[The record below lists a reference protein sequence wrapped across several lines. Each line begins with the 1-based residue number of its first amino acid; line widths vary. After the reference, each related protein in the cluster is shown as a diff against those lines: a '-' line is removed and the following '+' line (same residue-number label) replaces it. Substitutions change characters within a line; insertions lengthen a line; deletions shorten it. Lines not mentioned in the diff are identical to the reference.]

1 MVSPC
6 AKTYMKGACVYH
18 HTNEMDEMN
27 QPLRDELV
35 AMEEEDLR
43 VRAELAAG
51 GSLSDGYHPRMEE
64 VHRRNAARLREIIDA
79 HGWPGHRLAG
89 EGGAKA
95 AWLIAQHAIGEPPF
109 QRRCLEL
116 LQAAADAG
124 DVPAWQAAF
133 LEDRIRVFEGKLQ
146 RYATQFEIGDD
157 GRPIP
162 CEIEEPEKVDER
174 RLAVGL
180 EPLDERLSRAD
191 WSEPPDPEIRARR
204 EREYRQWL
212 RKVGWRE

>member
-1 MVSPC
+1 
-6 AKTYMKGACVYH
+6 MKGACVYH
-18 HTNEMDEMN
+18 HTNERDEMN

-35 AMEEEDLR
+35 SMEEEDLR
-43 VRAELAAG
+43 VRAELADG
-51 GSLSDGYHPRMEE
+51 GALSDGYHPRMEE

-89 EGGAKA
+89 EDGAKA

-109 QRRCLEL
+109 QRWCLEL
-116 LQAAADAG
+116 LQEAAGAG

-133 LEDRIRVFEGKLQ
+133 LEDRIRVFEGKPQ

-157 GRPIP
+157 GRPVP
-162 CEIEEPEKVDER
+162 CAIEEPDKVDER
-174 RLAVGL
+174 RRAVGL
-180 EPLDERLSRAD
+180 EPLAERLNRAD
-191 WSEPPDPEIRARR
+191 WSEPPAPETRARL

>member
-1 MVSPC
+1 VP
-6 AKTYMKGACVYH
+6 AKRRPD
-18 HTNEMDEMN
+18 DEMN

-35 AMEEEDLR
+35 SMEEEDLR
-43 VRAELAAG
+43 VRSELVAD
-51 GSLSDGYHPRMEE
+51 GSLFDGYHPRMEE
-64 VHRRNAARLREIIDA
+64 VHRRNAARLREIMDA
-79 HGWPGHRLAG
+79 HGWPGHHLAG
-89 EGGAKA
+89 EDGAKA

-124 DVPAWQAAF
+124 DIPAWQAAY
-133 LEDRIRVFEGKLQ
+133 LEDRIRVFEGKPQ

-157 GRPIP
+157 GWPVP

-174 RLAVGL
+174 RRAVGIESL
-180 EPLDERLSRAD
+180 AERLSRAD
-191 WSEPPDPEIRARR
+191 RSEPPDPETRARR
-204 EREYRQWL
+204 EQEYQQWL